1 MSAVVDSLKKVS
13 STVTQ
18 PKKLT
23 ALLGNNEVMQ
33 VVLLFALLSPG
44 LLLQVPASG
53 QNAFDVQ
60 WMNMKTSQV
69 SVLMHA
75 LVLFVVL
82 HNSGVARKNIYCAVL
97 LFVALSPGFLLELPS
112 SDDHVVTTNRTS
124 YEAIA
129 VHSLL
134 FMVIYGSLC

>member
-23 ALLGNNEVMQ
+23 SLFNNNQVMQ
-33 VVLLFALLSPG
+33 VVFLFALLSPG

-75 LVLFVVL
+75 LVLLIVL
-82 HNSGVARKNIYCAVL
+82 YNSGVSRKNMYCAVI
-97 LFVALSPGFLLELPS
+97 LFVALSPGFLLEVPS
-112 SDDHVVTTNRTS
+112 PDGHVVTTNRTS
-124 YEAIA
+124 YEAIL

>member
-75 LVLFVVL
+75 LVLF
-82 HNSGVARKNIYCAVL
+82 I
-97 LFVALSPGFLLELPS
+97 
-112 SDDHVVTTNRTS
+112 
-124 YEAIA
+124 
-129 VHSLL
+129 
-134 FMVIYGSLC
+134 